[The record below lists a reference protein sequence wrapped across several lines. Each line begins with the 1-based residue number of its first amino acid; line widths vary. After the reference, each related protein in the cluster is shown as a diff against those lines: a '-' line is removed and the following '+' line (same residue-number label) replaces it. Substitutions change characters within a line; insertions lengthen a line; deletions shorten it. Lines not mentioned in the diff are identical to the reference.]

1 MSNCK
6 NLFDFLISD
15 VQNNK
20 GRGGGTLLLLI
31 NVICTLITLMVLQR
45 IKLFFYN
52 NLKLE
57 TPSPLNSLYTDDETI
72 LVIVDGSTFYQIFL
86 GCKQR

>member
-1 MSNCK
+1 
-6 NLFDFLISD
+6 
-15 VQNNK
+15 
-20 GRGGGTLLLLI
+20 
-31 NVICTLITLMVLQR
+31 MVLQR

-72 LVIVDGSTFYQIFL
+72 LVIVDGSTFYQIFPGSASL
-86 GCKQR
+86 LANKDSGLVSLYACNVIYPPSPINT